1 MRGAPA
7 GGSAGKIARL
17 PRPPPRLPQLPRQ
30 CVPDFQACTVDK
42 LRGATKGCANA
53 PSGSSAG
60 FAPGHGRTA
69 FPIARFAVLFGDGAR
84 EALGETLVQPFAAPR
99 RLDSASP
106 SARRPPRYGAAASPF
121 RRNSHPVPAR
131 LGPRLERSRRAKRG
145 GQTGE
150 SRFSAAICLF
160 HDGFRLKTQTN
171 GRFHACNRS
180 VLVPMRIFSHR
191 HENLFS
197 WARESRLF
205 VASCGRTGQGVFACL
220 REISALAG
228 GTV

>member
-1 MRGAPA
+1 MRKNPTYSLYPRGGRKGSPHEVQKHAHVPPRHMRGAPA

-106 SARRPPRYGAAASPF
+106 SARRPPRSGATASPF
-121 RRNSHPVPAR
+121 RRNRGAVPAR
-131 LGPRLERSRRAKRG
+131 RHHRPGAFGPRLERSRRAKRG

-150 SRFSAAICLF
+150 SRFQPLSACF
-160 HDGFRLKTQTN
+160 MTDFD
-171 GRFHACNRS
+171 
-180 VLVPMRIFSHR
+180 
-191 HENLFS
+191 
-197 WARESRLF
+197 
-205 VASCGRTGQGVFACL
+205 
-220 REISALAG
+220 
-228 GTV
+228 